1 MRAFTQ
7 ISHNLPPYLTISIIF
22 MSVDLLEDLDD
33 LSPHGLLDFT
43 AMQMTSEWQEEEKR
57 RLSNF
62 QAMPL
67 PSITKIDDK
76 LKQSIRK
83 GIPCSYR
90 RKIWFIASGG
100 RDLYMKSGVCW
111 DDLVA
116 VAASVPDIDDIFFGS
131 KIELFNYLP
140 VDGIKQV
147 VQFMKVVYY
156 QNRAIK
162 YAPMITAISLL
173 LLLFMEPPMAYW
185 SIQAMIEKSQT
196 MGWYIATNAELF
208 NASVHVIRDIA
219 CQTCKN
225 VIMHAE
231 KILNMSIGEMWMPYI
246 PTFFLPLVPLPAVLT
261 IFDAFVSEGRKIL
274 NRICVAIL
282 ASERDLL
289 MKATTVN
296 SFFDIV
302 GRAFERLIAVPVLHE
317 VMKKGFNV
325 TMSRTKQRK
334 MEGKFIRKGGYRT
347 LQVSRK
353 IEIHEFRRGSMP
365 GVDPVV
371 KECRP
376 EAATYYPGT
385 LLCSCRFLALAPECQ
400 VQSAGTVKGGALLTS
415 NLFTLLKRYMAPELR
430 CLDALLVF
438 NMTELGTCFST
449 LQERGKPPGYYILI
463 IQTSTRRVG
472 SVLSDSIGTAK
483 RGYFGRGSTF
493 VFDASELAVYR
504 RRPAPNHLFISVS
517 KEDLIIGGPEPAIYL
532 CDQFQRL
539 QSQTCETFGSPP
551 LAESKFGDDIYEI
564 ELYRL
569 QRISV

>member
-1 MRAFTQ
+1 
-7 ISHNLPPYLTISIIF
+7 
-22 MSVDLLEDLDD
+22 MSVDLLSDLDD
-33 LSPHGLLDFT
+33 LSPHGLLDFN
-43 AMQMTSEWQEEEKR
+43 AMTMTSEWQEEEKR

-62 QAMPL
+62 QAVPL
-67 PSITKIDDK
+67 SSITGIDEK

-100 RDLYMKSGVCW
+100 RDLYMKSKVCW

-116 VAASVPDIDDIFFGS
+116 VAASVPDTDDIFFGS
-131 KIELFNYLP
+131 KIELFDYLP
-140 VDGIKQV
+140 VDGVKQV
-147 VQFMKVVYY
+147 IQFMKVVYY
-156 QNRAIK
+156 QNRTIT
-162 YAPMITAISLL
+162 YAPMITSICLF

-196 MGWYIATNAELF
+196 MGWYVATNAELF
-208 NASVHVIRDIA
+208 NASVYVIGDIA
-219 CQTCKN
+219 CKTCKD

-231 KILNMSIGEMWMPYI
+231 KILNISISKMWMPYI
-246 PTFFLPLVPLPAVLT
+246 PTFFLPLVSLPAVLT

-289 MKATTVN
+289 MKVTTDS

-302 GRAFERLIAVPVLHE
+302 GRAFERLIEVPVLHDI
-317 VMKKGFNV
+317 MKKGFNI
-325 TMSRTKQRK
+325 TMSRSKQRK
-334 MEGKFIRKGGYRT
+334 MEGKFIKNCGYRT
-347 LQVSRK
+347 LRLSRK
-353 IEIHEFRRGSMP
+353 NETCEFRRCSMP
-365 GVDPVV
+365 DVGPIV

-376 EAATYYPGT
+376 EAATYYPGS
-385 LLCSCRFLALAPECQ
+385 LLCSCRFVALAPKCHCP
-400 VQSAGTVKGGALLTS
+400 SPGTVKGGALLTS
-415 NLFTLLKRYMAPELR
+415 NLFTLLKKHMAPELR

-449 LQERGKPPGYYILI
+449 LQERGKAPGYYILM

-472 SVLSDSIGTAK
+472 AVLSDSIGTAK

-493 VFDASELAVYR
+493 VFNASEPAVYHR
-504 RRPAPNHLFISVS
+504 TPAPNQLFISVS

-539 QSQTCETFGSPP
+539 QSQECETFGSPP